1 MGNGN
6 APGGGSA
13 PGGGIIPGGG
23 GGNIPGGGMWGTCGG
38 AVEVAWYA
46 AAVKERQINVRES
59 NNKGAENYA
68 YNTPGLSA
76 YWWKANV
83 LEKYI
88 ERGGTAVL
96 SFYAKV
102 AEIWHSKFKC

>member
-46 AAVKERQINVRES
+46 AAVKERQINV
-59 NNKGAENYA
+59 KIMLITHLVCQLTG
-68 YNTPGLSA
+68 
-76 YWWKANV
+76 
-83 LEKYI
+83 
-88 ERGGTAVL
+88 ERL
-96 SFYAKV
+96 MSLKN
-102 AEIWHSKFKC
+102 I

>member
-46 AAVKERQINVRES
+46 AAVKESQIKVRKMRTKEL
-59 NNKGAENYA
+59 KLCLKH
-68 YNTPGLSA
+68 T
-76 YWWKANV
+76 
-83 LEKYI
+83 
-88 ERGGTAVL
+88 
-96 SFYAKV
+96 SFVSLLAK
-102 AEIWHSKFKC
+102 S